1 MIREIVHNG
10 ITVDEHARKAIDR
23 KIQKLE
29 AMLEKFQP
37 DMVKLRM
44 KLNKLNKRE
53 EYTVDLILE
62 LPNKTLRASK
72 SGDKLSKAL
81 NESFNSLIRE
91 VKKFKAFLRRE
102 PDYKRKIRPTYKE
115 MLLKTT
121 TPEETQELYLDFIE
135 KNFQRF
141 YNFAYREIRN
151 RIYQGLLKPGELMV
165 QDVLDEAILKISE
178 EVEPNFDEKQV
189 RKRVYQAIE
198 TIIKRKVK
206 EVRFRRVPL
215 EKTVEIHDLDT
226 ELYEYYQ
233 PDDVVKVEDVIPDPT
248 SPEPEDWYEEEE
260 IEETV
265 DRVISLLPNRWRQAL
280 QLVEMEGF
288 SPEEVAMIQGVPA
301 EQVKQE
307 VENAKQFIREKL
319 QDYGLKWNR

>member
-10 ITVDEHARKAIDR
+10 IAVDEHTQNALER

-29 AMLEKFQP
+29 KMLEKFDP
-37 DMVKLRM
+37 DMVKLRI
-44 KLNKLNKRE
+44 KFEKHSKRE
-53 EYTVDLILE
+53 EYNVDIILD

-72 SGDKLSKAL
+72 RADKLSKAA
-81 NESFNSLIRE
+81 NEAFNSLFRE
-91 VKKFKAFLRRE
+91 VKKFKAFLRHE

-115 MLLKTT
+115 MLLKTS

-135 KNFQRF
+135 KHFQRF

-178 EVEPNFDEKQV
+178 EVEPNFNEKEV
-189 RKRVYQAIE
+189 REKIYRTIE
-198 TIIKRKVK
+198 SIIKRKVK
-206 EVRFRRVPL
+206 EIRFRRVPL
-215 EKTVEIHDLDT
+215 EKTVEVHDLDT

-233 PDDVVKVEDVIPDPT
+233 PDDVVKIEDVIPDPN

-288 SPEEVAMIQGVPA
+288 TPEEVSMIQGVPP
-301 EQVKQE
+301 EVVKQE
-307 VENAKQFIREKL
+307 VENAKQYIREKL

>member
-10 ITVDEHARKAIDR
+10 IAVDEHTQNALER

-29 AMLEKFQP
+29 KMLEKFDP
-37 DMVKLRM
+37 DMVKLRI
-44 KLNKLNKRE
+44 KFEKHSKRE
-53 EYTVDLILE
+53 EYNVDIILD

-72 SGDKLSKAL
+72 RADKLSKAA
-81 NESFNSLIRE
+81 NEAFNSLFRE
-91 VKKFKAFLRRE
+91 VKKFKAFLRHE

-115 MLLKTT
+115 MLLKTS

-135 KNFQRF
+135 KHFQRF

-165 QDVLDEAILKISE
+165 QDVLDEAVLKISE
-178 EVEPNFDEKQV
+178 EVEPNFNEKEV
-189 RKRVYQAIE
+189 REKIYRTIE
-198 TIIKRKVK
+198 SIIKRKVK
-206 EVRFRRVPL
+206 EIRFRRVPL
-215 EKTVEIHDLDT
+215 EKTVEVHDLDT

-233 PDDVVKVEDVIPDPT
+233 PDDVVKIEDVIPDPN

-288 SPEEVAMIQGVPA
+288 TPEEVSMIQGVPP
-301 EQVKQE
+301 EVVKQE
-307 VENAKQFIREKL
+307 VENAKQYIREKL

>member
-10 ITVDEHARKAIDR
+10 IAVDEHTQNALER

-29 AMLEKFQP
+29 KMLEKFDP
-37 DMVKLRM
+37 DMVKLRI
-44 KLNKLNKRE
+44 KFEKHSKRE
-53 EYTVDLILE
+53 EYNVDIILD

-72 SGDKLSKAL
+72 RADKLSKAA
-81 NESFNSLIRE
+81 NEAFNSLFRE
-91 VKKFKAFLRRE
+91 VKKFKAFLRHE

-115 MLLKTT
+115 MLLKTS

-135 KNFQRF
+135 KHFQRF

-165 QDVLDEAILKISE
+165 QDVLDEAVLKISE
-178 EVEPNFDEKQV
+178 EVEPNFNEKEV
-189 RKRVYQAIE
+189 REKIYKTIE
-198 TIIKRKVK
+198 SIIKRKVK
-206 EVRFRRVPL
+206 EIRFRRVPL
-215 EKTVEIHDLDT
+215 EKTVEVHDLDT

-233 PDDVVKVEDVIPDPT
+233 PDDVVKIEDVIPDPN

-288 SPEEVAMIQGVPA
+288 TPEEVSMIQGVPP
-301 EQVKQE
+301 EVVKQE
-307 VENAKQFIREKL
+307 VENAKQYIREKL